1 MIKSDIID
9 SHEARGTEYEIAFIG
24 VEMDKI
30 IEHWVERSQ
39 YDLDTAKIMLDTG
52 RYLYVAYMCQQTV
65 EKILKALIAQQGKEN
80 FPIHNLNRLAEI
92 ADISNELT
100 PEQFNFIAELTPY
113 HIEARYGDYKESL
126 SEIINEKKAQQVYKK
141 TREIYKWIYQKI
153 K

>member
-92 ADISNELT
+92 ADINNELT
-100 PEQFNFIAELTPY
+100 PEQFDFLAELTPY
-113 HIEARYGDYKESL
+113 HIEARYGDYKDRL
-126 SEIINEKKAQQVYKK
+126 SEIINKKKAEQVYTK
-141 TREIYKWIYQKI
+141 TREIHKWIYQKI

>member
-1 MIKSDIID
+1 
-9 SHEARGTEYEIAFIG
+9 
-24 VEMDKI
+24 MDKI
-30 IEHWVERSQ
+30 VSHWVERSQ
-39 YDLDTAKIMLDTG
+39 YDLDTAKIMLDNG
-52 RYLYVAYMCQQTV
+52 RYLYVAYMCQQAV
-65 EKILKALIAQQGKEN
+65 EKILKALIAQLGKEN

-92 ADISNELT
+92 ATISNELT
-100 PEQFNFIAELTPY
+100 SEQFNFLSELTTY